1 MNEKKSIELPDLDWE
16 DRERVLRLMFSK
28 MNSGQPASNW
38 RLAGSTS
45 RGNEGRT
52 SDGVGSKRTGGN
64 TAALNK
70 SFREDEEEYDQ
81 EVEDGGENVSNT
93 NIFRK
98 TNAEDY
104 GGSLVSTKKG
114 SQNWER

>member
-1 MNEKKSIELPDLDWE
+1 
-16 DRERVLRLMFSK
+16 MFSK

-38 RLAGSTS
+38 RVATGAS
-45 RGNEGRT
+45 RGQEGRT
-52 SDGVGSKRTGGN
+52 ASDAIGSKRG
-64 TAALNK
+64 LNK

-81 EVEDGGENVSNT
+81 EVDGENVSNT

-98 TNAEDY
+98 TNADDY

-114 SQNWER
+114 SQNW